1 MGKVRLF
8 VILMLLISIT
18 IFSISCSKGN
28 GKTET
33 EKEILYWTCSMHPE
47 VRADEEG
54 NCPICGMNL
63 IPVYEKETSEGE
75 GSLYLNEKD
84 IELAGIRM
92 VPSTKENLYKEIHT
106 VGKIAYDPN
115 LVIAQ
120 EEYVNALFLVEKMNG
135 SDGIAMERAKRVLEK
150 SNYKLRLLGM
160 DETEIKELNK
170 TRQVETSL
178 IIPENETW
186 VYADVYE
193 SDIGWIKKGQ
203 KVAVTSIAYP
213 GEEFHGE
220 IKSINPVLNPRTRS
234 IQIRVQL
241 SNSNGQ
247 LRPGMF
253 VDVKVRAVYSPAT
266 FSEHSDKNT
275 HKILAIPKESVIDTG
290 NRKVVWVYLGN
301 GNFQPREVKIGP
313 EAISYDENRGMR
325 YYPVLSGL
333 KEDELVVTNGNFL
346 IDSESQITGIASI
359 GYGGALG
366 VE

>member
-28 GKTET
+28 GKTEI

-120 EEYVNALFLVEKMNG
+120 EEYVNALFLVEK
-135 SDGIAMERAKRVLEK
+135 I
-150 SNYKLRLLGM
+150 LG
-160 DETEIKELNK
+160 
-170 TRQVETSL
+170 
-178 IIPENETW
+178 
-186 VYADVYE
+186 
-193 SDIGWIKKGQ
+193 
-203 KVAVTSIAYP
+203 
-213 GEEFHGE
+213 
-220 IKSINPVLNPRTRS
+220 
-234 IQIRVQL
+234 
-241 SNSNGQ
+241 
-247 LRPGMF
+247 
-253 VDVKVRAVYSPAT
+253 
-266 FSEHSDKNT
+266 
-275 HKILAIPKESVIDTG
+275 
-290 NRKVVWVYLGN
+290 
-301 GNFQPREVKIGP
+301 
-313 EAISYDENRGMR
+313 
-325 YYPVLSGL
+325 
-333 KEDELVVTNGNFL
+333 
-346 IDSESQITGIASI
+346 
-359 GYGGALG
+359 
-366 VE
+366 